1 MLKEQNAMVK
11 HADDGKR
18 TQRPYVGDTGR
29 KSRGAADKATT
40 VFGMV
45 LLALIV
51 GLVIGF
57 AVFFVMNLSTWLTNL
72 LWGFSGSFP
81 FFPLVACTIGGTV
94 IGLWTWWSHDSVK
107 PLSDVMAQFKKTGSY
122 RVNGV
127 WKPVVSFLLP
137 LVFGGSIGFEAGLT
151 GLITAGCC
159 WIRDQLKRA
168 GLRLGALSHVTIAA
182 SLSAIF
188 GTPLAGIA
196 AQAEDELNI
205 DDYDMRPRT
214 KVVLYMAAA
223 FGAFGGIRLF
233 TMLFGPSSGLPRFEH
248 IAASGSDFLWVLPC
262 LALAYAMAFLFH
274 ASEYAFDMVDA
285 QMSER
290 PGGVIVKPILA
301 GLAMG
306 AVACALPYVLFP
318 GEVQCEELMESWPTW
333 TAFALLAT
341 GVLKALITPMCIK
354 MGWVGGDLFPSIFAG
369 VAAGYGLAMISGA
382 DPMLMVTV
390 TTSAYLAGV
399 LRKPLVAIGILFL
412 CFPADGIIWMGVA
425 AVIGATIP
433 MPRLILQKD

>member
-1 MLKEQNAMVK
+1 MA
-11 HADDGKR
+11 KR
-18 TQRPYVGDTGR
+18 KNKTKRAQRPYVGDAGR
-29 KSRGAADKATT
+29 KPQGIAEKTTT

-51 GLVIGF
+51 GLIIGF
-57 AVFFVMNLSTWLTNL
+57 AVYLVMNLSTWLTGL

-81 FFPLVACTIGGTV
+81 FFPLVVCTIGGVV
-94 IGLWTWWSHDSVK
+94 IGLWTWWSHDCVK
-107 PLSDVMAQFKKTGSY
+107 PLSEVMAQFKQTGSY

-127 WKPVVSFLLP
+127 WKPVVTFLLP

-151 GLITAGCC
+151 GLISAGCC
-159 WIRDQLKRA
+159 WIRDQLKKA
-168 GLRLGALSHVTIAA
+168 GLRLGALTDVTIAA

-188 GTPLAGIA
+188 GSPLAGIA
-196 AQAEDELNI
+196 AQADDELDVN
-205 DDYDMRPRT
+205 DYDMRRRT
-214 KVVLYMAAA
+214 KAVLYIAAA

-233 TMLFGPSSGLPRFEH
+233 TALFGPSSGLPRFEH
-248 IAASGSDFLWVLPC
+248 IAASGQDFLWALPC

-274 ASEYAFDMVDA
+274 ASEYAFGMVGE
-285 QMSER
+285 QMSKR
-290 PGGVIVKPILA
+290 PSGVIVKPILA
-301 GLAMG
+301 GIAMG

-369 VAAGYGLAMISGA
+369 VTAGYGIAMLCGA

-390 TTSAYLAGV
+390 TTAAYLAGV
-399 LRKPLVAIGILFL
+399 LRKPIVALGILFL

-425 AVIGATIP
+425 AVIGATVP